1 MNRIYISI
9 TQEDIEAASSYKL
22 PPLLFV
28 LVRTTGTLWRVSHCG
43 VAVELIAPYRTFELP
58 DEAKLLWQHS
68 CESGTTIPH
77 RFTVQ
82 CQRLAAIQPM
92 KLSMV

>member
-1 MNRIYISI
+1 MNRIDISI
-9 TQEDIEAASSYKL
+9 AQEDIEAASTYQL

-58 DEAKLLWQHS
+58 AEAKLLWQHS
-68 CESGTTIPH
+68 CQSGTTIPH
-77 RFTVQ
+77 QFSVQ
-82 CQRLAAIQPM
+82 CERLAASRPM
-92 KLSMV
+92 QLSMA